1 MNAKEYLEQI
11 ETLDIKIKQKED
23 QLECLRETAGG
34 AAAIRYDKEN
44 VQVSIANDIVERN
57 VLRLIEM
64 EEAIFVEKV
73 RLEALKNT
81 IIEQI
86 QGLDDNRY
94 IQILYLRYVK
104 NERFEKI
111 SVDMSYDYTY
121 TRSLHGEALGMF
133 EIKYANILHNLT

>member
-11 ETLDIKIKQKED
+11 ETLDIKIRQKEE
-23 QLECLRETAGG
+23 QLACMRETAGG

-44 VQVSIANDIVERN
+44 VQVSVQNDIVERN
-57 VLRLIEM
+57 VIRLIEM
-64 EEAIFVEKV
+64 EDKIFAEKV
-73 RLEALKNT
+73 KLQAVRNQ

-86 QGLDDNRY
+86 QSLDDSRY
-94 IQILYLRYVK
+94 INVLYLRYVK
-104 NERFEKI
+104 YERFEKI

-133 EIKYANILHNLT
+133 EVKYSNILHNLT